1 MANTSSA
8 KKQILVTERNRQRNQ
23 HYRSMMRSAVK
34 RFVTS
39 VEAADEEKARAA
51 LHDAQ
56 KVINR
61 TVSKGV
67 IKKQTSSRKISRLY
81 QMFNKRFGREE
92 QPSGS

>member
-23 HYRSMMRSAVK
+23 HYRSVMRSAVK

-92 QPSGS
+92 LPSGS

>member
-23 HYRSMMRSAVK
+23 HYRSVMRSAVK